1 MKKAKQCI
9 KNLLPEKSLYRS
21 CIELKKAKKKKEFS
35 KVLLIQESA
44 LIWIMT
50 LCFVGLAAL
59 CIIKDYVGSLPW
71 LTAMVSLPW
80 TAYGVSQCFYY
91 NKSKAENTKDGIKY
105 ETVMADLV
113 ESYKI
118 YDDFEKEL
126 TNNQGEEDYSVD
138 LDYGI

>member
-1 MKKAKQCI
+1 MKKHE
-9 KNLLPEKSLYRS
+9 KNP
-21 CIELKKAKKKKEFS
+21 KEFS

-50 LCFVGLAAL
+50 LAFLGLAAL
-59 CIIKDYVGSLPW
+59 CIINNYLGSLPW

-105 ETVMADLV
+105 ETVMAELENELLV
-113 ESYKI
+113 TEEIDENANSYT
-118 YDDFEKEL
+118 EL
-126 TNNQGEEDYSVD
+126 EDQSG
-138 LDYGI
+138 L